1 MENMQEQMN
10 AILGNPEM
18 MQQIMSMAQALN
30 QAQPTPKEAVTDR
43 PPPGNPFPE
52 IDLSMV
58 QKLSGFAGKA
68 NIDSNQ
74 KTLLAALKP
83 YLSHERIAKLEKAM
97 RAARMANM
105 ASAFLGSSGF
115 LSNIGR

>member
-18 MQQIMSMAQALN
+18 MQQIISMAQALN
-30 QAQPTPKEAVTDR
+30 QSKPIPKETVTDKE
-43 PPPGNPFPE
+43 PPGNPFSE
-52 IDLSMV
+52 IDLSLV

-68 NIDSNQ
+68 NIDGNQ
-74 KTLLAALKP
+74 KTLLAALRP

-97 RAARMANM
+97 RAARMASM
-105 ASAFLGSSGF
+105 ASTILGNSGF
-115 LSNIGR
+115 LSSIGR